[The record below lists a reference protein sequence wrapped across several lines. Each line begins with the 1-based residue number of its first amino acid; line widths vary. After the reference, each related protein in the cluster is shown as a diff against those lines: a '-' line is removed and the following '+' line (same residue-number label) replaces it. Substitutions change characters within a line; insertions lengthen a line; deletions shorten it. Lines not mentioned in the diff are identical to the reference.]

1 MAQSTVKWEFW
12 LGTSSTNANVMPLMN
27 IKDRRFKFRLNR
39 PEEMSFTLSVFDPA
53 STLITPLA
61 SCIKLYRNGV
71 LVGGGPVI
79 SVDYGYPEN
88 QMTVRAVGWQ
98 ELLNYRYL
106 LLSTSPAAESV
117 SFSNANFDTNTTGWT
132 VSGTASLTRDTVVF
146 QAGSGSAKVTLLG
159 KTDKYLLGDFT
170 GSNFKAGRRYPI
182 TFYVRHQN
190 TGAGKYPTFT
200 ATMGEWNG
208 STHNNLNS
216 VSKGYTAVYDNVFY
230 QQSIDWIPSADVSAA
245 NVKIKIVFPA
255 VQGPQINFDTFAL
268 GASVAVERP
277 QVTYNNTAANTIV
290 SNLLSEMTTEFAS
303 YISSTVVNSGTQT
316 NRTRTYPR
324 YTNIGQAIQELS
336 DVENGF
342 DYWVDPS
349 TRQVNL
355 VAPPGRGSTKADL
368 LFAYNSGPEN
378 IQTLRRSIDGTK
390 VVNKIFVQG
399 RYGTSTA
406 QNSTSQSTYGRMEDV
421 MGLSSVTDKGILDA
435 MAAIE
440 TTLRGTPR
448 ELIQIVP
455 VANSWPR
462 PFGDYNL
469 GDTIK
474 VIAQDPSTGNTIVN
488 QSVRVFGFEIAVD
501 DLGNESVTTL
511 EVTA

>member
-106 LLSTSPAAESV
+106 LLSTSPASESV
-117 SFSNANFDTNTTGWT
+117 SFVNSNFDTNTTGWT
-132 VSGTASLTRDTVVF
+132 SDATLSRDTTFF
-146 QAGSGSAKVTLLG
+146 QAGSGSLKFSLPG
-159 KTDKYLLGDFT
+159 KINKYVRGDLT

-182 TFYVRHQN
+182 TFYVRHPLA
-190 TGAGKYPTFT
+190 GAGAYPTYS
-200 ATMGEWNG
+200 ATIGEWTG
-208 STHNNLNS
+208 SAHNNLNS
-216 VSKGYTAVYDNVFY
+216 VSKGYTAIYDSAWY
-230 QQSIDWIPSADVSAA
+230 QQTLGWTPSADVDAD
-245 NVKIKIVFPA
+245 NVKIQFQLPA
-255 VQGPQINFDTFAL
+255 IQNSQVNFDTFAI
-268 GASVAVERP
+268 GTSVAVERP
-277 QVTYNNTAANTIV
+277 QVTYNNIAANTIV

-303 YISSTVVNSGTQT
+303 YISSTVVNTGTQT

-324 YTNIGQAIQELS
+324 YSNIGQAIQELS

-368 LFAYNSGPEN
+368 LFAYNTGPEN

-474 VIAQDPSTGNTIVN
+474 VIAHDPSTGNTIVN

>member
-1 MAQSTVKWEFW
+1 M
-12 LGTSSTNANVMPLMN
+12 
-27 IKDRRFKFRLNR
+27 
-39 PEEMSFTLSVFDPA
+39 
-53 STLITPLA
+53 
-61 SCIKLYRNGV
+61 
-71 LVGGGPVI
+71 
-79 SVDYGYPEN
+79 
-88 QMTVRAVGWQ
+88 
-98 ELLNYRYL
+98 
-106 LLSTSPAAESV
+106 
-117 SFSNANFDTNTTGWT
+117 
-132 VSGTASLTRDTVVF
+132 
-146 QAGSGSAKVTLLG
+146 
-159 KTDKYLLGDFT
+159 
-170 GSNFKAGRRYPI
+170 
-182 TFYVRHQN
+182 
-190 TGAGKYPTFT
+190 
-200 ATMGEWNG
+200 
-208 STHNNLNS
+208 
-216 VSKGYTAVYDNVFY
+216 
-230 QQSIDWIPSADVSAA
+230 
-245 NVKIKIVFPA
+245 
-255 VQGPQINFDTFAL
+255 
-268 GASVAVERP
+268 
-277 QVTYNNTAANTIV
+277 
-290 SNLLSEMTTEFAS
+290 
-303 YISSTVVNSGTQT
+303 
-316 NRTRTYPR
+316 
-324 YTNIGQAIQELS
+324 
-336 DVENGF
+336 
-342 DYWVDPS
+342 
-349 TRQVNL
+349 NL